1 MIAGVTP
8 KLIKSDKES
17 SSIPKFE
24 LDLSNRAIFP
34 SILSRKDAKITKD
47 TEISHLFSI
56 ANLRAVRPKVNEM
69 NVNKLGIKLLKDNFF
84 ILIKFDKNYFDFVKL
99 KSAKMVSPE
108 TEVCPLFTKILKF
121 FGK

>member
-34 SILSRKDAKITKD
+34 SILSRKEAKITND

-84 ILIKFDKNYFDFVKL
+84 MSVYRI
-99 KSAKMVSPE
+99 E
-108 TEVCPLFTKILKF
+108 LF
-121 FGK
+121 

>member
-34 SILSRKDAKITKD
+34 SILSRKDAKITND
-47 TEISHLFSI
+47 TEICHLFSI

-69 NVNKLGIKLLKDNFF
+69 KVNKLGIKLLKDNFF
-84 ILIKFDKNYFDFVKL
+84 IPVKKINYFNFAEL
-99 KSAKMVSPE
+99 KSAMMVSPE
-108 TEVCPLFTKILKF
+108 IEV
-121 FGK
+121 

>member
-17 SSIPKFE
+17 SSIPKLE

-34 SILSRKDAKITKD
+34 SILSRKEAKITND
-47 TEISHLFSI
+47 TEICHLFSI

-69 NVNKLGIKLLKDNFF
+69 KVNKLGIKLLKDNFF
-84 ILIKFDKNYFDFVKL
+84 IPVKKINYFDFVKL
-99 KSAKMVSPE
+99 KSAMTVSPE
-108 TEVCPLFTKILKF
+108 IEVWPLFTNILKF
-121 FGK
+121 LGK